1 MNIRRP
7 IPLNPRRKFLESV
20 NRMRSTGW
28 VVWGVA
34 AAVWLTAWPVVA
46 DESDV
51 IARCGEA
58 VIRRGDLDKVV
69 RRLGLTEMA
78 AGPQRQRAEATILE
92 QLVDERLLRGELDR
106 LGIQATR
113 AEVEA
118 AVVKL
123 REQVQGRGLDFAAFL
138 AASGRTAGDLED
150 QVALEIALEKFV
162 GSQITA
168 AAVTDFFDR
177 HRRELDG
184 TRLRVSHVVLRPE
197 AGGDGDLAAGL
208 LERAAAIRTE
218 IIQGKRSF
226 ADAARQYSAGPS
238 RRQGGDVGWI
248 GRQGPMAEAFAS
260 QAYGLAKGSV
270 SPPFVTPFGVHIL
283 TVTGVEPGRLDVEAV
298 RPRLEKL
305 LAGEVVRGL
314 VAESRRQTAVTFA
327 AGAAHFDPA
336 TAGRPVD
343 ERPVVGGEN

>member
-1 MNIRRP
+1 
-7 IPLNPRRKFLESV
+7 
-20 NRMRSTGW
+20 MRSTGW
-28 VVWGVA
+28 VLWVVA
-34 AAVWLTAWPVVA
+34 TAVWLAAWPGWA

-58 VIRRGDLDKVV
+58 VILRGDLEKVL
-69 RRLGLTEMA
+69 RRLGLVEMA

-113 AEVEA
+113 AEVAA
-118 AVVKL
+118 AVAKV
-123 REQVQGRGLDFAAFL
+123 REQVQGRGVEFEAFL
-138 AASGRTAGDLED
+138 AASGRTAGDLEA

-168 AAVTDFFDR
+168 AAVADYFER
-177 HRRELDG
+177 HRRDLDG

-197 AGGDGDLAAGL
+197 AGGDGDQAAGL
-208 LERAAAIRTE
+208 LERAAKIRSE
-218 IIQGKRSF
+218 IIQGKLAF
-226 ADAARQYSAGPS
+226 ADAARQYSAAPS

-248 GRQGPMAEAFAS
+248 DRDRPMVEGFAS
-260 QAYGLAKGSV
+260 QAYGVAKGGV
-270 SPPFVTPFGVHIL
+270 SPPFVTPFGIHIL
-283 TVTGVEPGRLDVEAV
+283 TVTDVEPGRLGVDAV

-305 LAGEVVRGL
+305 LAAEVVRGL
-314 VAESRRQTAVTFA
+314 VAESRRQTPVAFA
-327 AGAAHFDPA
+327 DGVAHFDPA